1 MINLRG
7 IVGLVAL
14 FTLWHFASFSNNVL
28 IPPVSE
34 VFTQYQKLMANQVIQ
49 TDIVASLGRI
59 IIGVAISTSIAIIL
73 GMVAAFWAAFSEYL
87 SGVVEL
93 LRPIPP
99 IAWTPVAIIAFGIGA
114 KPAIAIV
121 AIGSIFPIWM
131 GIQQGLKEVKQ
142 SHLLAAGSLGAS
154 KVLVFSDVVLPSVLP
169 FFMHGLRIGVG
180 LAWFCVIAAEMV
192 GASSGLGY
200 GIQLYSLNIEMPKVY
215 CYLFT
220 IGVLGLLSN
229 SLLLKL
235 QSGVWQWRHSD

>member
-7 IVGLVAL
+7 VAGLIAL
-14 FTLWHFASFSNNVL
+14 IALWHFASLSNNVL
-28 IPPVSE
+28 VPPLSE
-34 VFTQYQKLMANQVIQ
+34 ILLQYQRLLSNQIIQ
-49 TDIVASLGRI
+49 TDIVASLWRI
-59 IIGVAISTSIAIIL
+59 IIGVAISTTIAAVL
-73 GMVAAFWAAFSEYL
+73 GMVSAFWAEFAEYM
-87 SGVVEL
+87 SGIVEL

-99 IAWTPVAIIAFGIGA
+99 IAWTPIAIIGFGIGS

-121 AIGSIFPIWM
+121 VIGSLFPIWM

-154 KVLVFSDVVLPSVLP
+154 KFLVFTDVILPSVIP

-200 GIQLYSLNIEMPKVY
+200 GIQLYSLNIEMSKVY

-235 QSGVWQWRHSD
+235 NRGVVNWDSND